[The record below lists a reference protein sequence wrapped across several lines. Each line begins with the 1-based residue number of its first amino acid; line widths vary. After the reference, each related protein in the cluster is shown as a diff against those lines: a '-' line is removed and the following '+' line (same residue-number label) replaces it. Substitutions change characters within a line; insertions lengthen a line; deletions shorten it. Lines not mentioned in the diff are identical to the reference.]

1 MKRTFLFLVAG
12 LAIGAATPAGAE
24 TLWFGEGI
32 VVARTTACGD
42 SVSVGDFAKVTYR
55 PAGATNGNGADSSLS
70 WVASRSSHTLRVMN
84 NSFRP
89 AINYAGQ
96 SITSKAGYA
105 SKAGGILAF
114 TETPGPGTDLGIE
127 ATFANFY
134 TITGCTV
141 TLRAALLPLP

>member
-1 MKRTFLFLVAG
+1 MKRIPLLIACLST
-12 LAIGAATPAGAE
+12 GAVTPAGAE
-24 TLWFGEGI
+24 TLWFGEGF
-32 VVARTTACGD
+32 VVARTTQCGD
-42 SVSVGDFAKVTYR
+42 SVSLGDFAKVTYR
-55 PAGATNGNGADSSLS
+55 PAGTTNGNGADSSLS
-70 WVASRSSHTLRVMN
+70 WVSSRASHTMLVTN

-89 AINYAGQ
+89 AINYRGQ

-114 TETPGPGTDLGIE
+114 TETPGPSTDLGLE

-141 TLRAALLPLP
+141 TFRAALQPLP